1 MAAATPRPVRRA
13 GGCSL
18 LGNDDNNPVPVG
30 SPNDTR
36 ACRGVGPNH
45 PAEMER
51 ESDGTPR
58 DRTRIRVPLLAIC
71 AVAAWA
77 SSGCG
82 DDATRPPSEALRV
95 ASVTVTPAVASLTA
109 PDATVQLDARV
120 LDGNGRAM
128 PGVAVIWTSVR
139 PEVATVGASGL
150 VAAAG
155 NGATTVAATVGAVAG
170 TATVTVAVEHG
181 DRAVLAALHAA
192 TDGPNWADDEN
203 WLGDG
208 PLGEWRGVE
217 TDAFGQVVRLDLG
230 GRRDGE
236 TGEWVSHG
244 LRGPIPPELGR
255 LSGLRL
261 LNLRANALAGPI
273 PPELGNLAG
282 LEELWLDGNALEG
295 SIPPELWSL
304 ARLTSLSL
312 SGNTLEG
319 PVPPELG
326 DLALLEGLWLDGN
339 ALEGSIP
346 PELGRLAHLW
356 GLSLGHNALEGPVPA
371 ELGSLT
377 RLEYLYLDGNALTG
391 ALPRSLVRVGG
402 LVRFRFQRNAGL
414 CAPGT
419 PEFVAW
425 LDGIGELARGSFCNA
440 ADRAAL
446 ASLHAAAGG
455 EGWTDS
461 EGWLGGEALAGW
473 HGVETDSLGRVATLD
488 LAGNG
493 LAGRLPAG
501 LGDLAAMTA
510 LRVGDNPLSG
520 RLPRTL
526 LDLPLGELDY
536 AGTELCAPADET
548 FRTWLDAIGVLRGTG
563 AECAPATDRE
573 ILEMLHD
580 ATGGRDWIDA
590 RNWLTDAPLG
600 AWRGVEVDDQG
611 RVVELRLWDN
621 ELAGRLPPELGD
633 LAHLEYLRLSYN
645 GLTGAIPPEFGGLS
659 SLAHLA
665 LDGNALSGPLPPE
678 LGGLP
683 VLEELRVENNDL
695 SGPLPAELGSLAS
708 LRGLGLTGNPRMSG
722 PLPAE
727 LTSLSRLE
735 RLLTGGTGLCAP
747 ADPAFAAWLDGVHT
761 RRVVPCA
768 EREAPAA
775 YLVQAV
781 QSRAFPVPLVAGAR
795 ALLRVFPTAA
805 RAAGVGVPAVRAR
818 FFLDGQETHAE
829 YVPRG
834 SGVIPTKVDEGSLA
848 TSVSAEIP
856 GSVVRPGL
864 EMVVEVDPDET
875 LDPALGVA
883 RRIPANGRLA
893 VDVRAL
899 PPLDVTVVPFLWAQ
913 APDSSILDAVQGMA
927 ANPEAHLLLA
937 DVRALLPVG
946 ALDVTAHDP
955 VLSSSNDA
963 RRLLEETEAIRA
975 LEGGTGHYLGT
986 MSGPVT
992 GPSGTAFLPG
1002 RAGFSIPQSG
1012 TIAHELGHN
1021 LGLRHAP
1028 CGGAG
1033 DPDPSFPHPDGSA
1046 GAWGYDF
1053 ARGELVRPETPDVM
1067 SYCGPPD
1074 GISDYHFANALR
1086 YRLFEARA
1094 AAETPAA
1101 PARSL
1106 LLWGGVGYDGGPLL
1120 NPVFVV
1126 EAPPALPDSAG
1137 AYTLTGRNARGTEL
1151 FSLRFTMPRA
1161 ADGDGGSG
1169 FAFLLPAEPG
1179 WAGELAGITLAG
1191 PGGSFALN
1199 ADSDLPTAILRD
1211 PRTGRV
1217 RGILREAPLPVQA
1230 AMDAAERSA
1239 AGPELQVLFS
1249 RGMPDAA
1256 AWRR

>member
-1 MAAATPRPVRRA
+1 M
-13 GGCSL
+13 
-18 LGNDDNNPVPVG
+18 
-30 SPNDTR
+30 
-36 ACRGVGPNH
+36 
-45 PAEMER
+45 
-51 ESDGTPR
+51 
-58 DRTRIRVPLLAIC
+58 
-71 AVAAWA
+71 
-77 SSGCG
+77 
-82 DDATRPPSEALRV
+82 
-95 ASVTVTPAVASLTA
+95 ASVTVTPAAASLMA
-109 PDATVQLDARV
+109 PDATVQLNARV

-155 NGATTVAATVGAVAG
+155 NGTTTVAATVGAIAG
-170 TATVTVAVEHG
+170 TATVTVAVESG
-181 DRAVLAALHAA
+181 DRAALVALHAA
-192 TDGPNWADDEN
+192 TAGPDWTDDEN

-208 PLGEWRGVE
+208 PLEEWRGVE
-217 TDAFGQVVRLDLG
+217 TDAFGRVVRLDLG

-244 LRGPIPPELGR
+244 LRGSIPPELGN
-255 LSGLRL
+255 LSGLTS
-261 LNLRANALAGPI
+261 LNLRANALEGPI

-295 SIPPELWSL
+295 PIPPELGSL
-304 ARLTSLSL
+304 AHLRDLSL
-312 SGNTLEG
+312 RGNALAGPIPPELGNLAGLEGLWLDGNRLDGPIPPELGNLAHLRGLSVSGNTLEG
-319 PVPPELG
+319 PVP
-326 DLALLEGLWLDGN
+326 
-339 ALEGSIP
+339 
-346 PELGRLAHLW
+346 
-356 GLSLGHNALEGPVPA
+356 A
-371 ELGSLT
+371 ELGGLR
-377 RLEYLYLDGNALTG
+377 RLEFLYFDGNALTG
-391 ALPRSLVRVGG
+391 ALPRSLQRISA
-402 LVRFRFQRNAGL
+402 LVRLRFERNAGL

-425 LDGIGELARGSFCNA
+425 LDGIGELGRGPFCNET
-440 ADRAAL
+440 DRAAL
-446 ASLHAAAGG
+446 AALHAAAGG

-461 EGWLGGEALAGW
+461 EGWLSDAALGGW
-473 HGVETDSLGRVATLD
+473 HGVEADSLGRVATLD

-501 LGDLAAMTA
+501 LGDLVAMTA
-510 LRVGDNPLSG
+510 LRVGDNALSG

-536 AGTELCAPADET
+536 AGTELCAPADEA
-548 FRTWLDAIGVLRGTG
+548 FRAWLGAIAVLRITG
-563 AECAPATDRE
+563 VECAPATDRE
-573 ILEMLHD
+573 VLEMLHD

-600 AWRGVEVDDQG
+600 EWRGVEVDDQG

-621 ELAGRLPPELGD
+621 GLAGPIPPELGD
-633 LAHLEYLRLSYN
+633 LTHLEYLRLSDN
-645 GLTGAIPPEFGGLS
+645 ALTGAIPSELGGLS
-659 SLAHLA
+659 SLTYLA
-665 LDGNALSGPLPPE
+665 LDGNTFSGRLPPE
-678 LGGLP
+678 FGTLSA
-683 VLEELRVENNDL
+683 LEELRVENNDL
-695 SGPLPAELGSLAS
+695 SGPLPPELGGLAS
-708 LRGLGLTGNPRMSG
+708 LRGLGLTGNSGMSG

-727 LTSLSRLE
+727 LTSLDRLG
-735 RLLTGGTGLCAP
+735 RLLAGGTGLCAP

-781 QSRAFPVPLVAGAR
+781 QSRAFPVPLVAGER
-795 ALLRVFPTAA
+795 ALLRVFPTAKPA
-805 RAAGVGVPAVRAR
+805 VGAGVPAVRAQ
-818 FFLDGQETHAE
+818 FFVDGQETHVE
-829 YVPRG
+829 YVPGG
-834 SGVIPTKVDEGSLA
+834 SGAIPSEVDEGSLA

-856 GSVVRPGL
+856 GSVVQPGL
-864 EMVVEVDPDET
+864 EMVVEVDPEGT

-883 RRIPANGRLA
+883 RRIPATGRLA
-893 VDVRAL
+893 VDVRAV
-899 PPLDVTVVPFLWAQ
+899 PPLDLTVIPFLWAQ
-913 APDSSILDAVQGMA
+913 APDSSILDAVRGMVA
-927 ANPEAHLLLA
+927 DPEGHALLA

-946 ALDVTAHDP
+946 ALSVTAHEP

-963 RRLLEETEAIRA
+963 RRLMEETEAIRA
-975 LEGGTGHYLGT
+975 LEGGGGHYLGT
-986 MSGPVT
+986 MAGPVT
-992 GPSGTAFLPG
+992 GPSGVAFLPG

-1053 ARGELVRPETPDVM
+1053 ARRELVRPSTPDLM

-1074 GISDYHFANALR
+1074 AISDYHFANALR

-1094 AAETPAA
+1094 PEA
-1101 PARSL
+1101 PTASARSL
-1106 LLWGGVGYDGGPLL
+1106 LLWGGAAADGAPFL
-1120 NPVFVV
+1120 NPAFLV
-1126 EAPPALPDSAG
+1126 EAPPVLPDSAG
-1137 AYTLTGRNARGTEL
+1137 AYTVTGRTARGTEL
-1151 FSLRFTMPRA
+1151 FSLRFAMSRS
-1161 ADGDGGSG
+1161 ADGDGSSG
-1169 FAFLLPAEPG
+1169 FAFVLPAEAG
-1179 WAGELAGITLAG
+1179 WADELAGITLAG
-1191 PGGSFALN
+1191 PGGTFALN
-1199 ADSDLPTAILRD
+1199 ADSDLPMAILRD

-1217 RGILREAPLPVQA
+1217 RGILREVPPPART

-1239 AGPELQVLFS
+1239 GGPELQMLFS